1 MDGKHADSKLRRLGH
16 SCAHGIG
23 NVVILQLEKHA
34 ASRRDQVPHD
44 LRAFRRVQL
53 HADLVGEGRVAD
65 RRHDLLGGGRAGNVE
80 RNDEL
85 LARIARMKLITSMA
99 HAIAR
104 DAVGQCSRHPANFT
118 VFTEVALQGDGYRR
132 PPGNWMRPGGG
143 PPDPDGHVAGHGA
156 GIGAPVRLRT
166 TGR

>member
-16 SCAHGIG
+16 CRPNRVR
-23 NVVILQLEKHA
+23 NVVILQVEEYA
-34 ASRRDQVPHD
+34 PSRSHQIPHY
-44 LRAFRRVQL
+44 LGSFGRVKL
-53 HADLVGEGRVAD
+53 HADLVDEGRIAD
-65 RRHDLLGGGRAGNVE
+65 RRHDLLGGGRAGSVE

-104 DAVGQCSRHPANFT
+104 DAVGQCSRHPANST

-132 PPGNWMRPGGG
+132 PSGSWMLPGGG
-143 PPDPDGHVAGHGA
+143 PPDPDGRVAGLGA
-156 GIGAPVRLRT
+156 EIGAPVRPRR